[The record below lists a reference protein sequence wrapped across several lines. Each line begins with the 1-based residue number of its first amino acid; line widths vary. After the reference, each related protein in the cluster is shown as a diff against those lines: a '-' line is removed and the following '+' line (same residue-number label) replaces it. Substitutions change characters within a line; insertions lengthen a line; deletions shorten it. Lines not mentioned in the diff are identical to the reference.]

1 MNRTC
6 ETYQNRETDEVVG
19 YMSGGCN
26 SKTLSGCEVAD
37 EWKIGNNFKHLIAN
51 EEFLFDAL
59 VKKVAL
65 SEYYEQIILMKLNM
79 EDLPSSFRG
88 LKAIVVDGKPPDIVF
103 VEKDSWFSREYGIFN
118 IWQLDWK
125 QNSYMLKIPQM
136 ILLATNISNA
146 EFNKFSY
153 LSCLEFLCLRI
164 IYYFDKFV
172 NLLSDI

>member
-1 MNRTC
+1 MTGDRGDEGGRDGRTL
-6 ETYQNRETDEVVG
+6 ELG
-19 YMSGGCN
+19 LN
-26 SKTLSGCEVAD
+26 SK
-37 EWKIGNNFKHLIAN
+37 IN
-51 EEFLFDAL
+51 
-59 VKKVAL
+59 VK
-65 SEYYEQIILMKLNM
+65 KLNM

-88 LKAIVVDGKPPDIVF
+88 LKAIVVDGKLVRAAVTGYYLTRLGIQAKVANHIKKAVSLCEKNGSLTSGLFQPDIIF
-103 VEKDSWFSREYGIFN
+103 VEKDSWFSREHGIFN

-125 QNSYMLKIPQM
+125 QNGYMLKIPRM

-153 LSCLEFLCLRI
+153 LSCLEFLYLRI